1 MNGLNEFD
9 LACPLHQMNLFNSF
23 VLRGEWV
30 KGYWPGQLSFSLIHS
45 IINQWNEIES
55 MKPKKKVN
63 WFVFLLINEGGRKWG
78 WNGWELETKHITF
91 YSVIWAARSMKEAA
105 QSNHSAHFIPQ
116 LLHSFGFI
124 NWLKG
129 CSSLAALSSFAEH
142 YGRGRPITHQQK
154 SERTAP
160 PPN

>member
-1 MNGLNEFD
+1 
-9 LACPLHQMNLFNSF
+9 
-23 VLRGEWV
+23 LRGEWV

-124 NWLKG
+124 NWLLG
-129 CSSLAALSSFAEH
+129 WLLLCLSSLCGAMAGGPALNPHKENN
-142 YGRGRPITHQQK
+142 TTNQLK
-154 SERTAP
+154 RTWRE
-160 PPN
+160 